1 MKQPKKVLII
11 EDDAWLADHMAA
23 IVSKAGFDV
32 GISHDG
38 YSAIDKI
45 DDNIPD
51 VILLDVFL
59 PAANGFA
66 LLHELQSYSDTCN
79 VPVVLCSSYEIAP
92 NQQESFKQYGIK
104 RFLNKVTMTQ
114 DDIVAALTAVV

>member
-1 MKQPKKVLII
+1 MIKQKKILVI
-11 EDDAWLADHMAA
+11 EDDTWLADYLAG
-23 IVSKAGFDV
+23 IISKAGFEV
-32 GISHDG
+32 EISHDG

-51 VILLDVFL
+51 VIVLDVFL

-79 VPVVLCSSYEIAP
+79 IPVVLCSSYEIDSG
-92 NQQESFKQYGIK
+92 QQESFQDYGIK

-114 DDIVAALTAVV
+114 DDIIGALRAVT